1 MAGAANDAATA
12 LIGRTHITNEGHS
25 AKGGPIAF
33 CYPNRILA
41 AGRTTHRCSMD
52 PYHDLR
58 EHFYAFARTQQEIG
72 AACITGTYRS
82 RDGSDSLCYVATDR
96 GNHPVCLWDEYV
108 AFMYE
113 RIRIN
118 DIRRDWPR
126 FR

>member
-1 MAGAANDAATA
+1 
-12 LIGRTHITNEGHS
+12 
-25 AKGGPIAF
+25 
-33 CYPNRILA
+33 
-41 AGRTTHRCSMD
+41 MD

-72 AACITGTYRS
+72 KARITGTYRS
-82 RDGSDSLCYVATDR
+82 RDGSDSLCYVATDT
-96 GNHPVCLWDEYV
+96 GNYPVCLWDEYV
-108 AFMYE
+108 AFMHE